1 MEDLEVMSNTLK
13 LLKSTY
19 KGKKV
24 FLTGHTGFKGSW
36 MLSTL
41 SYLGADIKGYSL
53 SPNTDP
59 NIYDFISGNH
69 YCESVIAD
77 INDFERLRTEIL
89 NFKPD
94 FIFHLAAQP
103 LVRESYQNPLYTF
116 HTNAIGTLNVLES
129 LKGLPSKCM
138 VVCVTTDKVYQN
150 NEWQYPY
157 REEEPLGGYDPYSA
171 SKAMAEIGISSYT
184 NSFFNSKNVEE
195 HQKFIVSARAGN
207 VIGGG
212 DWSKDR
218 IIPDVVNALNNGESI
233 SVRNPNAVRPWQ
245 HVLEPVIGY
254 LILGAKLSETNKG
267 LSKAYNFG
275 PNPQDTFTVGQ
286 LVEMAIKIWGKGE
299 WYHPYLENQPH
310 EANLLKLDISKAG
323 VELNWHP
330 IWDAKTAISQTLEWY
345 KNFNLGIDL
354 TLTHIKQY
362 LAHLDQD

>member
-1 MEDLEVMSNTLK
+1 M
-13 LLKSTY
+13 
-19 KGKKV
+19 
-24 FLTGHTGFKGSW
+24 
-36 MLSTL
+36 
-41 SYLGADIKGYSL
+41 
-53 SPNTDP
+53 
-59 NIYDFISGNH
+59 
-69 YCESVIAD
+69 
-77 INDFERLRTEIL
+77 
-89 NFKPD
+89 
-94 FIFHLAAQP
+94 
-103 LVRESYQNPLYTF
+103 
-116 HTNAIGTLNVLES
+116 ES
-129 LKGLPSKCM
+129 LKGLPSKCI

-157 REEEPLGGYDPYSA
+157 REDEPLGGYDPYSA

-299 WYHPYLENQPH
+299 WHHPYLENQPH